1 MKNILLA
8 TACLLTLS
16 APVHAKTLL
25 DVQFTKC
32 AEDINDGDPVA
43 PVDTDGS
50 LKKKVEESIA
60 ACTAFLDDP
69 ATPKEY
75 EVVARVTSLNNR
87 GLGYGQIGQFPLALR
102 DFEQALRLDQNKAST
117 YGHRAHVYKVMG
129 ETELYEA
136 DSKKQDE
143 LKAETPKKRRK

>member
-8 TACLLTLS
+8 TACLLALS

-50 LKKKVEESIA
+50 LKKKVEESID
-60 ACTAFLDDP
+60 ACTVWLNDP
-69 ATPKEY
+69 SADQDNRATVLK
-75 EVVARVTSLNNR
+75 NR
-87 GLGYGQIGQFPLALR
+87 AMGYAQIGKFTLALK
-102 DFEQALRLDQNKAST
+102 DAEEAVRLAPNAPGS
-117 YGHRAHVYKVMG
+117 YRRRGYVY
-129 ETELYEA
+129 
-136 DSKKQDE
+136 
-143 LKAETPKKRRK
+143 